1 METDQ
6 MGSPRALLPMALG
19 GVAFGLGCAAKWT
32 GIYAGA
38 GLAVLYLCVLY
49 ARWQQKRP
57 GFRAEFRTAA
67 VGGVLFYV
75 LLPLCLYIGS
85 YLPYWW
91 RDPAFSLSDWWQCQ
105 VSMFSYHATLKATH
119 PFESRWYTWLLGLR
133 PVWYYRNGYLP
144 YGMKASIAGMAGP
157 VIWLVGLAAL
167 VGLLW
172 HQVSGRG
179 SRQGA
184 GVLILY
190 GTQLIPWMLVTRC
203 TFLYHYFPSSMFCLA
218 ALSLVLA
225 LSATSEVLALS
236 EALADSEVLADAEVL
251 AGSEALVLAGSDTD
265 VLDGAV
271 EAGVL
276 EEEESVPQATRDS
289 AISAATA
296 RTRTFFI
303 VKTSIFSI
311 LYTASLPAPQSAAQ
325 GHL

>member
-1 METDQ
+1 MPCGDKCCQRIHFFEKKRFSVLNVRTLKKARGRFPQ
-6 MGSPRALLPMALG
+6 RERPRAHR
-19 GVAFGLGCAAKWT
+19 V
-32 GIYAGA
+32 
-38 GLAVLYLCVLY
+38 
-49 ARWQQKRP
+49 QKSNY
-57 GFRAEFRTAA
+57 AA
-67 VGGVLFYV
+67 V
-75 LLPLCLYIGS
+75 
-85 YLPYWW
+85 
-91 RDPAFSLSDWWQCQ
+91 
-105 VSMFSYHATLKATH
+105 
-119 PFESRWYTWLLGLR
+119 E
-133 PVWYYRNGYLP
+133 
-144 YGMKASIAGMAGP
+144 
-157 VIWLVGLAAL
+157 AL
-167 VGLLW
+167 
-172 HQVSGRG
+172 
-179 SRQGA
+179 
-184 GVLILY
+184 
-190 GTQLIPWMLVTRC
+190 
-203 TFLYHYFPSSMFCLA
+203 

-271 EAGVL
+271 EAGAL

>member
-1 METDQ
+1 MPCGDKCCQRIHFFEKKRF
-6 MGSPRALLPMALG
+6 S
-19 GVAFGLGCAAKWT
+19 
-32 GIYAGA
+32 
-38 GLAVLYLCVLY
+38 VLNVRTLITQK
-49 ARWQQKRP
+49 ARGRFPQRERHRVQKSNY
-57 GFRAEFRTAA
+57 AA
-67 VGGVLFYV
+67 V
-75 LLPLCLYIGS
+75 
-85 YLPYWW
+85 
-91 RDPAFSLSDWWQCQ
+91 
-105 VSMFSYHATLKATH
+105 
-119 PFESRWYTWLLGLR
+119 E
-133 PVWYYRNGYLP
+133 
-144 YGMKASIAGMAGP
+144 
-157 VIWLVGLAAL
+157 AL
-167 VGLLW
+167 
-172 HQVSGRG
+172 
-179 SRQGA
+179 
-184 GVLILY
+184 
-190 GTQLIPWMLVTRC
+190 
-203 TFLYHYFPSSMFCLA
+203 

-271 EAGVL
+271 EAGAL